1 MERQASCPSTAAPIG
16 GLLNTASFLR
26 EKGIQPS
33 PQRLRIYEALSS
45 TREHPS
51 ADAIHRQLSPEM
63 PTLSRTTVYST
74 LELFVGAGIAQELA
88 ITGSQLRFDAEVSSH
103 AHFACR
109 SCGCV
114 VDLGGLQAASLPEL
128 PLGFIAESSQYF
140 ITGICPSCTVSTL
153 A

>member
-1 MERQASCPSTAAPIG
+1 MGRQANCLPTAEPIG
-16 GLLNTASFLR
+16 GLLNTAAFLR

-33 PQRLRIYEALSS
+33 PQRLRIYEALAS

-88 ITGSQLRFDAEVSSH
+88 ITGSELRFDAEVSSH

-109 SCGCV
+109 SCGRV
-114 VDLGGLQAASLPEL
+114 VDLGLLEAAPLPEL
-128 PLGFIAESSQYF
+128 PRGYLAESSQYF
-140 ITGICPSCTVSTL
+140 MTGTCPTCTVSKDP
-153 A
+153 